1 MDTIESDSRAIR
13 ADNTEVWLHW
23 SATGVRNAAGRL
35 EYFIAMYEDTDA
47 EHAANEAAAAHLAG
61 LERLNRL
68 KSEFVALVSHEFRTA
83 LVGISGFSEMIRDE
97 DVSLEEAKTY
107 AGDINKDAER
117 LNRMIN
123 DMLDLDRIEAGRLT
137 LQPQPVELNPLLED
151 AIERARVS
159 SDRHTIK
166 GNLDPVQPTVVADPD
181 RIAQVVSN
189 LLSNAIKYSPQGGEI
204 LISSLAQDG
213 QVEVSV
219 RDHGMGI
226 APDFLEKLFSRY
238 ERYEK
243 TSSKILGTG
252 LGLAI
257 TRQIVEMHGGKIW
270 VDSELGAGSDFH
282 FTLPLAAAKS

>member
-1 MDTIESDSRAIR
+1 MVESASTD
-13 ADNTEVWLHW
+13 ADDLSSHEPL
-23 SATGVRNAAGRL
+23 SAGGDLWPGIPNAAC
-35 EYFIAMYEDTDA
+35 
-47 EHAANEAAAAHLAG
+47 
-61 LERLNRL
+61 
-68 KSEFVALVSHEFRTA
+68 
-83 LVGISGFSEMIRDE
+83 
-97 DVSLEEAKTY
+97 
-107 AGDINKDAER
+107 
-117 LNRMIN
+117 
-123 DMLDLDRIEAGRLT
+123 
-137 LQPQPVELNPLLED
+137 
-151 AIERARVS
+151 
-159 SDRHTIK
+159 

-226 APDFLEKLFSRY
+226 GPDFLEKLFSRY